1 MGNKCVFSI
10 ICLSGLVVP
19 AASPQQ
25 ASTPRAHT
33 TSNRIVLT
41 RGSYLGIAVVEINAD
56 RAKALHLS
64 EERGIEVT
72 CVDPGS
78 PADKA
83 GLKQGDVVLE
93 YNGERVEGGEQFIRL
108 VRETPPGRA
117 AKLTVWRN
125 NASQTLTATIGQRQS
140 PSMFQFDGNDFA
152 LAMPPIPEIPPMP
165 AIRLPD
171 IPRAFMT
178 WRSPMLGIETE
189 SLNTQ
194 LAEYFGVKEGV
205 LVRSV
210 TAKSAAE
217 KAGFKAGDVIVKV
230 DGENVSTPK
239 EISSILQSSRSK
251 KTLPVTV
258 IRRQKEVV
266 LNVVFEESSRWPA
279 LQTRELL

>member
-1 MGNKCVFSI
+1 
-10 ICLSGLVVP
+10 
-19 AASPQQ
+19 
-25 ASTPRAHT
+25 
-33 TSNRIVLT
+33 
-41 RGSYLGIAVVEINAD
+41 
-56 RAKALHLS
+56 
-64 EERGIEVT
+64 
-72 CVDPGS
+72 
-78 PADKA
+78 
-83 GLKQGDVVLE
+83 
-93 YNGERVEGGEQFIRL
+93 
-108 VRETPPGRA
+108 
-117 AKLTVWRN
+117 
-125 NASQTLTATIGQRQS
+125 
-140 PSMFQFDGNDFA
+140 
-152 LAMPPIPEIPPMP
+152 MP